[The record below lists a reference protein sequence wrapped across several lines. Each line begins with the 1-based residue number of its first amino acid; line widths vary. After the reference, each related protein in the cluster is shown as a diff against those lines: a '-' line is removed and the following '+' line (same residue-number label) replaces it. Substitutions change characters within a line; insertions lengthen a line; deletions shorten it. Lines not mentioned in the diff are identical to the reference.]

1 MDQSKVNITKMEA
14 FLRTETNKKFTK
26 YFLQTGSPRYLEEKI
41 LSVFHKIDQ
50 ILEGKVAQF

>member
-1 MDQSKVNITKMEA
+1 MDQSKVKITNMEA

-26 YFLQTGSPRYLEEKI
+26 YFVRTGSLRYLGGEI
-41 LSVFHKIDQ
+41 LSVFHEIDQ